1 MLDITWFVLVAVIF
15 VAYFFLEGFDYGV
28 GMLLPFMG
36 RTDHERRVVLTTIG
50 PFWDGNEVWLIA
62 AGGAIFA
69 AFPDW
74 YASMLSGFYLAIFL
88 LLGGLILRGVSI
100 EFRSRMEGLRWR
112 RWWDMLFFIGSILP
126 PLIWGVA
133 LANLVKGMPINAQG
147 NYVGTLLQLL
157 NPFALVGGL
166 TVVAV
171 FILHGATFLMLRA
184 TGELYERAKHVA
196 FKAGPVVIGVFF
208 IFILMMYYQTDV
220 VRRLGLDPG
229 PVPVLAWLS
238 ILGAEIFARRGHDKW
253 AFVSSGLAIVLGTV
267 SMFLAMFPD
276 VMISSLNPRWSLTIY
291 NASSNPYSLKV
302 MTIMAVVML
311 PIIVAYQAWS
321 YWIFRRRLT
330 DNMKL
335 EY

>member
-1 MLDITWFVLVAVIF
+1 MLNITWFVLVAIIF
-15 VAYFFLEGFDYGV
+15 VGYFFLEGFDYGV

-36 RTDHERRVVLTTIG
+36 RSDRERRIVLTTIG

-69 AFPDW
+69 AFPQW

-88 LLGGLILRGVSI
+88 LLGGLILRGVAI
-100 EFRSRMEGLRWR
+100 EFRSRVEGLRWR
-112 RWWDMLFFIGSILP
+112 RWWDAMFFIGSLLP

-133 LANLVKGMPINAQG
+133 LANLVKGIPINAQG
-147 NYVGTLLQLL
+147 NYVGTFLGLI
-157 NPFALVGGL
+157 NPFAIVGGL
-166 TVVAV
+166 TVVTV
-171 FILHGATFLMLRA
+171 FVFHGASFLMLR
-184 TGELYERAKHVA
+184 TSGELYHRAKRAA
-196 FKAGPVVIGVFF
+196 FTMAPVVVGIFFVF
-208 IFILMMYYQTDV
+208 IVMMYYETDV

-229 PVPVLAWLS
+229 PIPLLAWLS
-238 ILGAEIFARRGHDKW
+238 VIGTWAFVRRGHDKW
-253 AFVSSGLAIVLGTV
+253 AFISSGLAIMLGTV

-276 VMISSLNPRWSLTIY
+276 VMISSLNSHWNLTIY
-291 NASSNPYSLKV
+291 NAASNPYSLQV
-302 MTIMAVVML
+302 MSIMAAVML

-330 DNMKL
+330 DDTKL